1 MTVRSNTR
9 ALAAWISLLAGTVLL
24 AAGALLVIGSRGVLD
39 SDAFAGRTASSLR
52 DPRVAH
58 WVSER
63 ITDGII
69 SQRRD
74 LTALRP
80 VLSATVQGLVGSAP
94 FEAIVRTGARQAH
107 RAALSRGGE
116 AVFLSLPDA
125 GALVRSALNSI
136 SPDAA
141 KKIPERLGSRLAQVG
156 HTPFYR
162 GVLRGI
168 AVLQKIVVVQ
178 RVALILGPLLIVGAI
193 ALAADRRRGLLRAGI
208 ACIVA
213 GLVVAS
219 LLPLGYAV
227 AAAVAREPDGR
238 AALVGVWMSWFGGAK
253 VWAAT
258 FAGVGIILTAAA
270 TSLLEAVDPWQHL
283 RALSRRVA
291 RPPQTTAGRV
301 RAGAGMLT
309 AGTLL
314 MVWPQGMLTGLV
326 VAGGLLLAYVGLREL
341 FRLLLERVPEGTHP
355 GVALEQAWGARLAV
369 AAGLVVVLGTGLF
382 LVLRPT
388 APEPV
393 QAATVM
399 SCNGS
404 PLLCD
409 RRIEQV
415 AFPAAHNA
423 MSNVAVPRWLF
434 PHHEAA
440 MPVMVRDGVR
450 ALLFDVHYGRPVGDV
465 VKTAMDLEASS
476 AEKIAKAIG
485 EEGVAA
491 ALRIRDRLT
500 GGDSGD
506 AGLYFCHGY
515 CELGAY
521 PVEPTLRALRDEL
534 LEHPGDV
541 LLIVVEDYVTPQEL
555 ARAFAESGLEELVY
569 KGPAGPPWPTLRS
582 LALAGQR
589 VVVFIESGRPGVPW
603 MHPTEGLIQETP
615 YSFHSPE
622 EFSCRPNRGGTTG
635 GLFLLNHWIET
646 TPAPRPSN
654 AEKVNAYEV
663 LLGRARQCAR
673 ERRHIPNIVAVD
685 FFRTGDLV
693 RVTNTLNGLPADTV
707 AAAGT
712 APDPAGR

>member
-1 MTVRSNTR
+1 MRLRDNAR
-9 ALAAWISLLAGTVLL
+9 ALGAWLVLLAGTVLL
-24 AAGALLVIGSRGVLD
+24 AAGALLFVGSHGILD
-39 SDAFAGRTASSLR
+39 SDAFARRTASSLR

-58 WVSER
+58 WVGER

-107 RAALSRGGE
+107 QAALSQGGE

-136 SPDAA
+136 SPEAA
-141 KKIPERLGSRLAQVG
+141 KKIPPRLVARLAQVG
-156 HTPFYR
+156 QTPAY
-162 GVLRGI
+162 
-168 AVLQKIVVVQ
+168 
-178 RVALILGPLLIVGAI
+178 RVALSGVAVLRKVVILERIALLLGPLLLVLSI
-193 ALAADRRRGLLRAGI
+193 AVATDRRQGLLRAGV
-208 ACIVA
+208 ACLA
-213 GLVVAS
+213 AAAVVAA
-219 LLPLGYAV
+219 LLPLGHAV
-227 AAAVAREPDGR
+227 AAAVTREPDGR
-238 AALVGVWMSWFGGAK
+238 AALVGAWMSWFAGARL
-253 VWAAT
+253 WAAT
-258 FAGVGIILTAAA
+258 FAGVGTILTAAA

-283 RALSRRVA
+283 RTLSRRVL
-291 RPPQTTAGRV
+291 RPPRTAAGRAW
-301 RAGAGMLT
+301 AGAGLL
-309 AGTLL
+309 AGGTLL
-314 MVWPQGMLTGLV
+314 MVWPQGALTGLV
-326 VAGGLLLAYVGLREL
+326 VASGLLMAYIGLREL
-341 FRLLLERVPEGTHP
+341 FRLLLERVPEEAHP
-355 GVALEQAWGARLAV
+355 GAALEQAWGTRLAV
-369 AAGLVVVLGTGLF
+369 AAGLAVVLGSTLV
-382 LVLRPT
+382 LVLRPS
-388 APEPV
+388 APEPA

-423 MSNVAVPRWLF
+423 MSNTAASRWLF

-440 MPVMVRDGVR
+440 IPVMVREGVR
-450 ALLFDVHYGRPVGDV
+450 GLLFDVHYGRPVGDV
-465 VKTAMDLEASS
+465 VKTAVDLEASS
-476 AEKIAKAIG
+476 AEKIAQAIG

-491 ALRIRDRLT
+491 ALRIRDRLA
-500 GGDSGD
+500 GGDSGE

-521 PVEPTLRALRDEL
+521 PVVPTLRAIRDEL
-534 LEHPGDV
+534 LDHPGDV

-589 VVVFIESGRPGVPW
+589 VVVFIESGRAGVPW
-603 MHPTEGLIQETP
+603 LHPTEGLIQETP
-615 YSFHSPE
+615 YTFHAPE

-654 AEKVNAYEV
+654 AEKVNAYGV
-663 LLGRARQCAR
+663 LLGRARRCMR
-673 ERRHIPNIVAVD
+673 ERRHLPNLVAVD
-685 FFRTGDLV
+685 FYRTGDLL
-693 RVTNTLNGLPADTV
+693 RVTNTLNGLPADTLP
-707 AAAGT
+707 AADT
-712 APDPAGR
+712 ARR